1 MTRSRIRG
9 AAVGCALTLVV
20 VAPAQATA
28 ETVDL
33 GDSADVDLVDIES
46 ATDAENGI
54 SLEIDQ
60 EWTISDLRPSTDT
73 IAHQIAGTL
82 WEATATAE
90 LEDGGIPVRTGFFAR
105 TDSDTY
111 PVLWNVAI
119 PLGVN
124 PAALTPAGSV
134 TGKFYFDVTGPAPTS
149 VAYVDS
155 EGELIE
161 WRTPAG

>member
-1 MTRSRIRG
+1 MTRLRVCG
-9 AAVGCALTLVV
+9 AAVGCALALVV
-20 VAPAQATA
+20 VAPAQAAA

-46 ATDAENGI
+46 ATDDENGI
-54 SLEIDQ
+54 YLEIDQ

-73 IAHQIAGTL
+73 LAYQIAGTL

-90 LEDGGIPVRTGFFAR
+90 LEDGGIPVMTGFFAR
-105 TDSDTY
+105 ADSDNY
-111 PVLWNVAI
+111 PVLWNVAS

-124 PAALTPAGSV
+124 PAALPPAGSV

-149 VAYVDS
+149 VAYLDS

-161 WRTPAG
+161 WQTPVG